1 MEVASKTLREVEFRQ
16 QLRGY
21 HQDDVDEFLE
31 RVAAGIEV
39 LQDRLREAT
48 ERAERAER
56 ALSEGGT
63 RDGQVDNE
71 TVRRTL
77 VLAQRTADM
86 AVKEAREEAA
96 KLVTEAEARARTLVT
111 EAEARARN
119 LVSEAEERARTLVAN
134 AESQAKNRIEEGERQ
149 LREDVARLTATRAE
163 LSGQV
168 SALEEHIRDERQRV
182 QESLNRALAWFGEN
196 VGEQAERPAKV
207 SKAMEESAG
216 AAEVGSEAAEG
227 HPDAGSATGEAETG
241 TLAAAA
247 GGDHV
252 EEVTGERESGEEEA
266 GARPGG
272 GELSAR
278 EQLGRMLES
287 QSEPAEVEQARTASV
302 PVAGERPRREFVASS
317 SGERPEP
324 DEDPRPTRLMPM
336 TGNSGG
342 RSLYDAEESEQRGQA
357 SRSR

>member
-48 ERAERAER
+48 ERAERAEQ
-56 ALSEGGT
+56 ALSEGGS

-96 KLVTEAEARARTLVT
+96 KLVTEAEARARNLVT

-119 LVSEAEERARTLVAN
+119 LVSEAEERARTLVTN
-134 AESQAKNRIEEGERQ
+134 AERQAKSRIEEGERQ

-168 SALEEHIRDERQRV
+168 SALEAHIQEERERV

-196 VGEQAERPAKV
+196 VGVPVDRPAQV
-207 SKAMEESAG
+207 SRAMEEAANPAETVDQGGQDSSPEAGEVEAEAVTAG
-216 AAEVGSEAAEG
+216 AAGGPSTG
-227 HPDAGSATGEAETG
+227 KSAG
-241 TLAAAA
+241 
-247 GGDHV
+247 
-252 EEVTGERESGEEEA
+252 EEVERGEPGSG
-266 GARPGG
+266 
-272 GELSAR
+272 LSAR
-278 EQLGRMLES
+278 EALGRMLES
-287 QSEPAEVEQARTASV
+287 QGE
-302 PVAGERPRREFVASS
+302 AGEASSAPGPSAGGSERARREFVASS
-317 SGERPEP
+317 TGERPEAN
-324 DEDPRPTRLMPM
+324 EDPRPTRLMPM
-336 TGNSGG
+336 TANGAG
-342 RSLYDAEESEQRGQA
+342 RSVYDAEESEERGQA